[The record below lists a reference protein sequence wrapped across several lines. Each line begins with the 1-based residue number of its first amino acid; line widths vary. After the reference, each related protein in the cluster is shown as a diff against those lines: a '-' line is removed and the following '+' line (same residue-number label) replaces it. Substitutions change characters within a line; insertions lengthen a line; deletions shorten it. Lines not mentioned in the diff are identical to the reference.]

1 MAQYASMWKADALI
15 KLPGDGATQK
25 GAKTVSMEL
34 PYLKTTNLERLALLL
49 TNEKNLLPATRVAG
63 AIYDYGISGCAA

>member
-1 MAQYASMWKADALI
+1 ME
-15 KLPGDGATQK
+15 LPGDEVVQE
-25 GAKTVSMEL
+25 GAKTGSMEL
-34 PYLKTTNLERLALLL
+34 PYLKTTILERLALLL

>member
-1 MAQYASMWKADALI
+1 MAQYASRWKADALI
-15 KLPGDGATQK
+15 KLPSDGATQK

-34 PYLKTTNLERLALLL
+34 PYLKTTNLERLAFLL

-63 AIYDYGISGCAA
+63 AIYDEGISGCAA